1 MIGRPQMQ
9 DGLFMNRLI
18 ARASRG
24 WWLLMVMGALLPLS
38 TLAQTVTSLGRV
50 NPPASGIE
58 RIRIR
63 PGDWVEITGSGLT
76 AVRSIRFGLATAT
89 FSGNSTRLV
98 AVVPPGATIGPL
110 SLSDS
115 FGLFFATDF
124 NFQVSPRVT
133 GFGRSIPAPS
143 SPADAIQGA
152 PGNSVLFTGEN
163 FVDPSDP
170 TFTSGVFFPASGGGY
185 LRGTTEF
192 VSSTSIQVKIPA
204 GAVSGVPVV
213 SNPSGD
219 GAAPGNFYLQPLV
232 TSIDPPRAKVGDVI
246 TLKGISLL
254 GTSEVLFGATR
265 VVPSQVTSTNVVV
278 TVPALTQSVQ
288 LTVTSPGGSFLTA
301 SSLVLLPRIT
311 SFTPT
316 GGAPGTVVT
325 LNGDGLAASTGVWF
339 GGVEAVRAT
348 NVSASRVDA
357 VVPASALAGPITLT
371 TVNGTNVTT
380 TPFIVAPTIS
390 DYQPAQAK
398 PGVSITILGSN
409 FTNVSRVQFAGGVD
423 AVYTVV
429 ASNRITATVPLGAV
443 SGPVKVT
450 NSGGESSSTRSFVVL
465 TLEPVIFGFT
475 PTSGAAGTTVRING
489 DNLSSATEVRFN
501 GLAVANFTVNG
512 ETNLVTALPAG
523 ATSGKISVVTPSGTV
538 VSAADFLVGT
548 TADLLVTGQ
557 VLPLAPI
564 VGDEAT
570 FTFRVQNRGPLNSVG
585 ANFTLQYPG
594 ATYIEATTSQGT
606 FDAFGSTV
614 VVTAGTIAR
623 NDSLLVN
630 VRVRTRSTAAVTA
643 TGQVTSDTPDPTT
656 ADQRAQV
663 TIVPVQPS
671 LNVSRLE
678 DGRVELS
685 WPSQSSTL
693 ILQDAADPLGPWQTT
708 SGTPE
713 STGNGRR
720 LILTPLLGERVYRLR
735 MP

>member
-1 MIGRPQMQ
+1 MIAWLPMQ
-9 DGLFMNRLI
+9 DATFMNRLF

-24 WWLLMVMGALLPLS
+24 WWLLMVLGLLVPLS
-38 TLAQTVTSLGRV
+38 SQAQTVTSLGRV

-58 RIRIR
+58 RKRIR

-115 FGLFFATDF
+115 FGIFFVTDF
-124 NFQVSPRVT
+124 NFQVSPRVA
-133 GFGRSIPAPS
+133 GFGRSIPAPG
-143 SPADAIQGA
+143 SPMDAIQGA

-170 TFTSGVFFPASGGGY
+170 GFTSGVFFPASGGGY

-192 VSSTSIQVKIPA
+192 VSSTSMQVKIPA

-219 GAAPGNFYLQPLV
+219 GAAPGIFYLQPLV

-325 LNGDGLAASTGVWF
+325 LNGDGLAGTTGIWF
-339 GGVEAVRAT
+339 GGVPAVIAT
-348 NVSASRVDA
+348 NVSPARVNV
-357 VVPASALAGPITLT
+357 VVPAAAQAGPITLT
-371 TVNGTNVTT
+371 TVNGTNVTS
-380 TPFIVAPTIS
+380 TPFFVAPTIT

-423 AVYTVV
+423 AVYTVT

-443 SGPVKVT
+443 SGPVRVT
-450 NSGGESSSTRSFVVL
+450 NPGGESSTTRTFVVS

-489 DNLSSATEVRFN
+489 DNLSTATQVRFN
-501 GLAVANFTVNG
+501 GLAAANFTVNG
-512 ETNLVTALPAG
+512 DTNIVTSLPAG
-523 ATSGKISVVTPSGTV
+523 ATSGKISVVTSSGTAT
-538 VSAADFLVGT
+538 STADFLVGT

-557 VLPLAPI
+557 VLPLAPF
-564 VGDEAT
+564 VGDEAA
-570 FTFRVQNRGPLNSVG
+570 FTFRVQNRGPLNSSG
-585 ANFTLQYPG
+585 ATFTLQYPG

-614 VVTAGTIAR
+614 VVTAGTIPR
-623 NDSLLVN
+623 NDSLLVS
-630 VRVRTRSTAAVTA
+630 VRVRTRSTTAVTA

-671 LNVSRLE
+671 LTMSRLE
-678 DGRVELS
+678 DGRVQLS
-685 WPSQSSTL
+685 WPSQSSTMV
-693 ILQDAADPLGPWQTT
+693 LQDAADPLGPWQTT

-713 STGNGRR
+713 ATVNGRR

>member
-1 MIGRPQMQ
+1 
-9 DGLFMNRLI
+9 MNRLF
-18 ARASRG
+18 ARAARG
-24 WWLLMVMGALLPLS
+24 WWLLMLLGAFLPFS
-38 TLAQTVTSLGRV
+38 SRAQEVNARLLGRV
-50 NPPASGIE
+50 NPPASGVE
-58 RIRIR
+58 RKRIR

-89 FSGNSTRLV
+89 FTGNSTRLV

-115 FGLFFATDF
+115 FGLFFVTEF

-133 GFGRSIPAPS
+133 GFGRAIPSPS
-143 SPADAIQGA
+143 SPADALRGA

-219 GAAPGNFYLQPLV
+219 GAAPGDFYLQPLV
-232 TSIDPPRAKVGDVI
+232 TSIDPPRAKVGDVV

-301 SSLVLLPRIT
+301 SSLLLLPRIT

-316 GGAPGTVVT
+316 GGAPGAVVT
-325 LNGDGLAASTGVWF
+325 LNGDGLAGATGVWF

-348 NVSASRVDA
+348 NVSAARVDA
-357 VVPASALAGPITLT
+357 VVPTGALAGPITLT
-371 TVNGTNVTT
+371 TVNGTNVTSA
-380 TPFIVAPTIS
+380 PFIVAPTIS

-398 PGVSITILGSN
+398 PGVSIVILGSN

-450 NSGGESSSTRSFVVL
+450 NPGGDSSTTRAFVVT
-465 TLEPVIFGFT
+465 TLQPVIFGFT
-475 PTSGAAGTTVRING
+475 PTSGAVGTTVRING
-489 DNLSSATEVRFN
+489 DNLSTATEVRFN
-501 GLAVANFTVNG
+501 GVAVANFTVNG
-512 ETNLVTALPAG
+512 DTNIVTALPAG
-523 ATSGKISVVTPSGTV
+523 ATSGKISVVASSGTA
-538 VSAADFLVGT
+538 VSPTDFLVGT

-557 VLPLAPI
+557 VLPLSPI

-585 ANFTLQYPG
+585 SIFTVQYPG
-594 ATYIEATTSQGT
+594 ATYIEAITSQGT

-614 VVTAGTIAR
+614 VFAAGTIAR
-623 NDSLLVN
+623 NDSLLVS
-630 VRVRTRSTAAVTA
+630 VRVRTRSTSAVTA

-671 LNVSRLE
+671 LALSLLA
-678 DGRVELS
+678 DGRVQLS

-693 ILQDAADPLGPWQTT
+693 VLQEAADPLGPWQTT

-713 STGNGRR
+713 AAGNGRR

-735 MP
+735 LP